1 VEIKRNTIA
10 LVFLFFWAC
19 TSNPFWEDQPTKK
32 LNISGTVTLENRETD
47 VPVYVWIE
55 DLGLS
60 GYTDAD
66 SKFSIDISGLE
77 TGDGSFTGD
86 VRIFYYVHNYLA
98 QHSILNITGG
108 RLASSQTDFDQDGIL
123 LQPVVLE
130 KLASFDLNCDNSW
143 HRAEGDSL
151 RVKLKI
157 SIMGH
162 DIGILSN
169 VKSIDHDYIPS
180 GLMFYLSP
188 QEEFYFDQNNIDFLM
203 QYELDSGTLATWTFT
218 IGPDDLT
225 APSGDYY
232 IRPWFVILQDHVPD
246 ALFQSLGIEDLE
258 TISRDHLILPIDMAE
273 KSISLD

>member
-1 VEIKRNTIA
+1 MEIKRNTIA

-55 DLGLS
+55 DLGFS

-143 HRAEGDSL
+143 SRAAGDSF
-151 RVKLKI
+151 RVKLEI
-157 SIMGH
+157 SIMDH

-169 VKSIDHDYIPS
+169 VKSIDHDYITS
-180 GLMFYLSP
+180 GVMFYLST
-188 QEEFYFDQNNIDFLM
+188 QEEIYFDQNNIDFLM

-218 IGPDDLT
+218 IGPEDIT

-232 IRPWFVILQDHVPD
+232 IRPWFVIHQDHVPD

-258 TISRDHLILPIDMAE
+258 MISRDHLILPIDMAE

>member
-10 LVFLFFWAC
+10 LVCLFFCGC

-32 LNISGTVTLENRETD
+32 LNISGTVTLEDRETD

-55 DLGLS
+55 DIGVS

-66 SKFSIDISGLE
+66 SKFSMDISGLE

-86 VRIFYYVHNYLA
+86 VRVFYYVHNYLA

-108 RLASSQTDFDQDGIL
+108 RLSSSQTDFDQDGIL
-123 LQPVVLE
+123 REPVVLD

-143 HRAEGDSL
+143 NRAAGDSL
-151 RVKLKI
+151 RVNLEI

-162 DIGILSN
+162 DIGIVSN

-180 GLMFYLSP
+180 GVMFYLSP
-188 QEEFYFDQNNIDFLM
+188 QEEIYFDQDNIDHLK
-203 QYELDSGTLATWTFT
+203 QYDLGSGSSITWTFT

-225 APSGDYY
+225 APAGDYY
-232 IRPWFVILQDHVPD
+232 IRPWFMILQDQVPED
-246 ALFQSLGIEDLE
+246 LFQSLSIENLE
-258 TISRDHLILPIDMAE
+258 TISRDHLILPIDMAD